1 MESKVIYFKEV
12 HLKEQVAGQAK
23 AGRKVVKIHY
33 GKGLTY
39 GKGVGT
45 VKPTDT
51 APPGLCS
58 RHGINHRRTEIRQEV
73 WEGSGVA
80 AVLGQKL
87 R

>member
-1 MESKVIYFKEV
+1 M
-12 HLKEQVAGQAK
+12 ADQAK
-23 AGRKVVKIHY
+23 AGRQVVKIHD

-39 GKGVGT
+39 GEGVGM

-51 APPGLCS
+51 APPHLCS
-58 RHGINHRRTEIRQEV
+58 RHGINHGRTEIRQEV

-80 AVLGQKL
+80 AVLGGKL